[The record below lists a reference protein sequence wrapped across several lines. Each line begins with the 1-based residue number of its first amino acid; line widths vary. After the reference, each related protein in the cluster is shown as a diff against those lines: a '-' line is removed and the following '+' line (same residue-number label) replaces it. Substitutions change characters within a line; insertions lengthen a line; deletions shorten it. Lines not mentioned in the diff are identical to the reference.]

1 MHTLTN
7 PFLSFAWFLYESGRY
22 DEALSLARITDWTPA
37 DVAGMMV
44 LMTGAIDDMAEAI
57 GRELVPI
64 LSRAMDAFEKL
75 AGVMPE

>member
-1 MHTLTN
+1 MTN

-22 DEALSLARITDWTPA
+22 DEALSLARITDWMPA
-37 DVAGMMV
+37 DLEGTMV
-44 LMTGAIDDMAEAI
+44 LMTGAIDDMAETI
-57 GRELVPI
+57 GRELLPI